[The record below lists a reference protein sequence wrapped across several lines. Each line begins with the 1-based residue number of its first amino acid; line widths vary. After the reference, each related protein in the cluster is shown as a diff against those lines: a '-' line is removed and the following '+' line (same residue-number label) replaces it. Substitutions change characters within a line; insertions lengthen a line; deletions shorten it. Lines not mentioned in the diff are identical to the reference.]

1 MWGVKPHAYLRKG
14 GTMVSFSDRVKGVV
28 WGTAFGDALGAVVEK
43 LTRAEIK
50 EKYGRVET
58 TKLDWW
64 KADWSDADRL
74 GRMRG
79 SGIIT
84 DDTLMTLALMNVY
97 ATERRHLDAYD
108 MANEFVKEIAFRPR
122 YIPELGKEAL
132 IMDRLFYPE
141 KHIFNRHVL
150 ANCEPREGGYGN
162 MVNCG
167 AAMYIAPIGV
177 VNAGNPKAAYDE
189 AILFASGHQVS
200 YGLEAAG
207 VLASCVAKAFEPDV
221 TVDDIVETALRYA
234 KDGTK
239 RAIEHLCKVAVTMRG
254 QKDDKDEVVRQFHEA
269 IAPYSPMGDD
279 VARNINKV
287 GIPSNHYTPSR
298 LFSIEELP
306 IALAYIVLHEGDFLE
321 AIKDGVSSGRDTDSI
336 GVMIGAILGAMQGV
350 QVIPADEIE
359 QIEKVNKQSIERNV
373 EHFTEV
379 AAEIIRTDLGQNE
392 RRQQQLKTIL

>member
-1 MWGVKPHAYLRKG
+1 ML
-14 GTMVSFSDRVKGVV
+14 SFADRVKGVV
-28 WGTAFGDALGAVVEK
+28 FGTAYGDAMGAVVEK
-43 LTRAEIK
+43 MTYGQIK

-58 TKLDWW
+58 TRTKWW
-64 KADWSDADRL
+64 KADWPETTRL

-79 SGIIT
+79 QGIVT

-97 ATERRHLDAYD
+97 CTERRHLDAYD

-122 YIPELGKEAL
+122 YIPEFGREAL
-132 IMDRLFYPE
+132 ILDRLFYPE

-167 AAMYIAPIGV
+167 AAMYIAPVGI
-177 VNAGNPKAAYDE
+177 VNACNPKGAYDE
-189 AILFASGHQVS
+189 AILFASGHQIS

-207 VLASCVAKAFEPDV
+207 VMASCVAKAFEPGV
-221 TVDDIVETALRYA
+221 TVHDVAETAVYYA

-239 RAIEHLCKVAVTMRG
+239 RAIYALCEKALLLQADRADRDKVVHALHEVMAV
-254 QKDDKDEVVRQFHEA
+254 
-269 IAPYSPMGDD
+269 YSPMRDD
-279 VARNINKV
+279 VNRSIDKV

-306 IALAYIVLHEGDFLE
+306 LALAYMVLHDGDILE
-321 AIKDGVSSGRDTDSI
+321 AVKDGVSSGRDTDSI

-350 QVIPADEIE
+350 RAIPADEIAVLE
-359 QIEKVNKQSIERNV
+359 EVNKQDMAGSCDR
-373 EHFTEV
+373 FTE
-379 AAEIIRTDLGQNE
+379 AATAIIQEDLELNNF
-392 RRQQQLKTIL
+392 RQKALEVR

>member
-1 MWGVKPHAYLRKG
+1 ML
-14 GTMVSFSDRVKGVV
+14 SFADRVKGVV
-28 WGTAFGDALGAVVEK
+28 FGTAYGDAMGAVVEK
-43 LTRAEIK
+43 MTYGQIK

-58 TKLDWW
+58 TKTKWW
-64 KADWSDADRL
+64 KADWPETTRL

-79 SGIIT
+79 QGIVT

-97 ATERRHLDAYD
+97 CTERRHLDAYD

-122 YIPELGKEAL
+122 YIPEFGREAL
-132 IMDRLFYPE
+132 ILDRLFYPE

-167 AAMYIAPIGV
+167 AAMYIAPVGI
-177 VNAGNPKAAYDE
+177 VNACNPKGAYDE
-189 AILFASGHQVS
+189 AILFASGHQIS

-207 VLASCVAKAFEPDV
+207 VMASCVAKAFEPGV
-221 TVDDIVETALRYA
+221 TVHDVAETAVYYA

-239 RAIEHLCKVAVTMRG
+239 RAIYALCEKALLLQADRADRDKVVHALHEVMAV
-254 QKDDKDEVVRQFHEA
+254 
-269 IAPYSPMGDD
+269 YSPMRDD
-279 VARNINKV
+279 VNRSIDKV

-306 IALAYIVLHEGDFLE
+306 LALAYMVLHDGDILE
-321 AIKDGVSSGRDTDSI
+321 AVKDGVSSGRDTDSI

-350 QVIPADEIE
+350 RAIPADEIAVLE
-359 QIEKVNKQSIERNV
+359 EVNKQDMAGSCDR
-373 EHFTEV
+373 FTE
-379 AAEIIRTDLGQNE
+379 AAAAIIQEDLELNNF
-392 RRQQQLKTIL
+392 RRKALEVL

>member
-1 MWGVKPHAYLRKG
+1 MI
-14 GTMVSFSDRVKGVV
+14 SFADRVKGVV
-28 WGTAFGDALGAVVEK
+28 YGTAYGDAMGAVVEK
-43 LTRAEIK
+43 MTFQAIH

-58 TKLDWW
+58 AMTKWW
-64 KADWSDADRL
+64 KADWPETARL

-79 SGIIT
+79 QGIVT

-97 ATERRHLDAYD
+97 CTEQRHLDAYD
-108 MANEFVKEIAFRPR
+108 VANEFVKEIAFRPR

-132 IMDRLFYPE
+132 ILDRLFYPE

-167 AAMYIAPIGV
+167 AAMYIAPVGI
-177 VNAGNPKAAYDE
+177 VNACNPKGAYDE

-207 VLASCVAKAFEPDV
+207 VMACCVAKAFEPSASVADV
-221 TVDDIVETALRYA
+221 ADTALRYA

-239 RAIEHLCKVAVTMRG
+239 RAIYDLCETASTLKSVKEDRE
-254 QKDDKDEVVRQFHEA
+254 QVVRRFHEA
-269 IAPYSPMGDD
+269 IGSYSPMGDD
-279 VARNINKV
+279 VNRSIDKV

-306 IALAYIVLHEGDFLE
+306 LALAYIVLHDGDLQE
-321 AIKDGVSSGRDTDSI
+321 AVKDGVSSGRDTDSI
-336 GVMIGAILGAMQGV
+336 GVMIGAILGALHGV
-350 QVIPADEIE
+350 QAIPGEEITVLE
-359 QIEKVNKQSIERNV
+359 EVNKQDIEQHCSR
-373 EHFTEV
+373 FIK
-379 AAEIIRTDLGQNE
+379 AAESIIQQDLAVNCL
-392 RRQQQLKTIL
+392 RQRQLLSIM

>member
-1 MWGVKPHAYLRKG
+1 MI
-14 GTMVSFSDRVKGVV
+14 SFIDRVKGVV
-28 WGTAFGDALGAVVEK
+28 FGTAFGDALGAVVEK
-43 LTRAEIK
+43 LSRSEIK

-58 TKLDWW
+58 TLTPWW
-64 KADWSDADRL
+64 KADLSDSDRL

-122 YIPELGKEAL
+122 YIPEFGREAFIL
-132 IMDRLFYPE
+132 DRLFYPE

-167 AAMYIAPIGV
+167 AAMYISPIGV
-177 VNAGNPKAAYDE
+177 VNACNPKAAYDE
-189 AILFASGHQVS
+189 AILFASGHQIS

-207 VLASCVAKAFEPDV
+207 VLASCVAKAFEPHA
-221 TVDDIVETALRYA
+221 TVEDIVETALYYA

-239 RAIEHLCKVAVTMRG
+239 RAIQDICELALALRDRKE
-254 QKDDKDEVVRQFHEA
+254 DKDEVVRQFHLA

-279 VARNINKV
+279 VARSIDKV
-287 GIPSNHYTPSR
+287 GIPTNHYVPSR

-306 IALAYIVLHEGDFLE
+306 LALGYIVLHEGDLLE
-321 AIKDGVSSGRDTDSI
+321 AVKDGVSSGRDTDSI
-336 GVMIGAILGAMQGV
+336 GVMIGAILGAMHGV
-350 QVIPADEIE
+350 QAIPTDEIKV
-359 QIEKVNKQSIERNV
+359 IEDKNKQNIDAHCQQFAE
-373 EHFTEV
+373 
-379 AAEIIRTDLGQNE
+379 AAKEIIENDINFNE
-392 RRQQQLKTIL
+392 KREQHVQSLLVGGGFHD

>member
-1 MWGVKPHAYLRKG
+1 MI
-14 GTMVSFSDRVKGVV
+14 SFTDRVKGVV
-28 WGTAFGDALGAVVEK
+28 FGTAYGDALGAVVEK
-43 LTRAEIK
+43 LSRDEIR
-50 EKYGRVET
+50 ETYGRVEST
-58 TKLDWW
+58 ATKWW
-64 KADWSDADRL
+64 KADWPESERL

-108 MANEFVKEIAFRPR
+108 LANEFVKEIAFRPR
-122 YIPELGKEAL
+122 YIPEFGREAL
-132 IMDRLFYPE
+132 ILDRLFYPE

-167 AAMYIAPIGV
+167 AAMYISPVGV
-177 VNAGNPKAAYDE
+177 VNACNPKAAYDE

-207 VLASCVAKAFEPDV
+207 VLASCVAKAFEPGV
-221 TVDDIVETALRYA
+221 TVEQIVETALQYA

-239 RAIEHLCKVAVTMRG
+239 RAIEALSELALTLRA
-254 QKDDKDEVVRQFHEA
+254 QKDDKDGIVQQFHRA
-269 IAPYSPMGDD
+269 IAPFSPMGDD
-279 VARNINKV
+279 VSRHIDKV
-287 GIPSNHYTPSR
+287 GVPSNHYTPSR

-321 AIKDGVSSGRDTDSI
+321 AMKDGVSSGRDTDSI

-350 QVIPADEIE
+350 QVIPAEEIAV
-359 QIEKVNKQSIERNV
+359 IEKVNKQNIEAECER
-373 EHFTEV
+373 FAAV
-379 AAEIIRTDLGQNE
+379 AAEIIEEDLAFNAA
-392 RRQQQLKTIL
+392 RQQHIKTIL